1 MPSPL
6 QSAASESEQ
15 RLYAPQLPAQVPL
28 HGLDALSEIRPQ
40 VDYSFREADL
50 FYGTPANDDSTQDAL
65 HSASIG
71 HTSCES
77 SPRSDAEVRTAAGKK
92 PQSWRSAFSATWTK
106 LSSALAQPE
115 QKEEGFQVVRPDNAA
130 LRMARMQQAQAR
142 AHAQAQGIR
151 QGHVEAENGGASR
164 YDVPTD
170 IRGHDSALP

>member
-15 RLYAPQLPAQVPL
+15 RLYAPQLLTQLPL

-65 HSASIG
+65 HSVSVG

-77 SPRSDAEVRTAAGKK
+77 LPRSDTEVRAAAGKK
-92 PQSWRSAFSATWTK
+92 PQSWRSVFSATWTK
-106 LSSALAQPE
+106 LSSALAQPQ
-115 QKEEGFQVVRPDNAA
+115 QKEEGFQVVRPGNAA
-130 LRMARMQQAQAR
+130 LRMARMHQAQAR
-142 AHAQAQGIR
+142 AQAQAQGIR
-151 QGHVEAENGGASR
+151 LGHIEAENSDAPR
-164 YDVPTD
+164 DDVPTD
-170 IRGHDSALP
+170 IRGHGSALP